1 MNILQ
6 KRTFKQAYKKLYPSE
21 KYVVDCEIKKLLE
34 NPEIGVQKKQD
45 LRGVYVHKFYITNT
59 LYLLADTYDPVTL
72 RLILLGVHE
81 NFYKNLKIAIK

>member
-59 LYLLADTYDPVTL
+59 LYLLAYTYDPVTL

-81 NFYKNLKIAIK
+81 NFYKNLKKAIK

>member
-34 NPEIGVQKKQD
+34 NPKIGVQKKQD
-45 LRGVYVHKFYITNT
+45 LRGVYVHKFYIINT
-59 LYLLADTYDPVTL
+59 LYLLAYTYDPVTL